1 MGALV
6 QGFGYTGP
14 FIATVGNETRCP
26 AWQQGCSPDG
36 PRDGSAGQQW
46 KTCGPR
52 VGMPHKGVKS
62 DICPA
67 YLSTSLGDSVL
78 DGDKSSFSQDV
89 DGAEQ
94 GGEGGVRGMAE
105 LQDWEL

>member
-1 MGALV
+1 
-6 QGFGYTGP
+6 
-14 FIATVGNETRCP
+14 
-26 AWQQGCSPDG
+26 
-36 PRDGSAGQQW
+36 
-46 KTCGPR
+46 
-52 VGMPHKGVKS
+52 MPHKGVKS